1 MVLYI
6 KNVLYVNGKRA
17 YRRAISVQKDGKR
30 LVRFAALW
38 HCILSGLCSQ
48 QLHAVAVRIPD
59 KPECRIWIG

>member
-1 MVLYI
+1 MLLYI
-6 KNVLYVNGKRA
+6 KNVPCVNGKRA

-30 LVRFAALW
+30 LVRFAVLW

-48 QLHAVAVRIPD
+48 QLHAVVIRIAD